1 MLDFKKKKK
10 KTKANQQNKNKT
22 KGTTKPTSGVRAASL
37 ATSLK
42 TLGRRAPTV
51 HAIKGEKA
59 PARARHLVA
68 FPEPGLSLSI
78 QSRP

>member
-1 MLDFKKKKK
+1 MLDLKKKKK
-10 KTKANQQNKNKT
+10 KTKANQQNKT

-42 TLGRRAPTV
+42 TPGRRAPTV

-59 PARARHLVA
+59 SARARHLVA
-68 FPEPGLSLSI
+68 FPEPRLSLSI